1 MSSKI
6 KKIIEY
12 PLLVILCI
20 LFIGMFLMYLFK
32 RDTEFSDMENRYLAE
47 RPSISLSDIKDGVFM
62 QAFETYTEEQIPLRN
77 TLIKAKAGVERFLLK
92 CENHG
97 IAAGKEGYLFEKVL
111 CTDKQLVKN
120 EAALESFIKN
130 TDRTVSVAIV
140 PNSYEVLKELTP
152 AGFPNID
159 QGAEIDRFYDRL
171 FTYEN
176 CTAVDLQ
183 EALKNRSGEQIFYRT
198 DHHWTTLGAYYGYEA
213 FCESTGNSP
222 VNLAALTEI
231 RIPDFYGTY
240 YAKYKG
246 YGLASD
252 TIFCYDIP
260 IRSLTLK
267 SGVKNTLYE
276 MEKTS
281 AYDKYAMFLYGNDGL
296 CEIKAENAGNGK
308 QLVIFKDSYA
318 NCLIPFLTYNYDTI
332 TVVDLRYYGGSV
344 SELLSEKES
353 AELLF
358 LYNFSHLNEDRHFYR
373 LTT

>member
-1 MSSKI
+1 MPKRI
-6 KKIIEY
+6 KKILEY
-12 PLLVILCI
+12 PLLVIVCSL
-20 LFIGMFLMYLFK
+20 LIGMFLMYLFK
-32 RDTEFSDMENRYLAE
+32 RDTEFSDIENRYLAAA
-47 RPSISLSDIKDGVFM
+47 PSISLVDIKDGVFM
-62 QAFETYTEEQIPLRN
+62 QEFETYTGEQVPFRN
-77 TLIKAKAGVERFLLK
+77 TLIKVKATAERIMLK
-92 CENHG
+92 CENNG
-97 IAAGKEGYLFEKVL
+97 IVAGKEGYLFEKVL
-111 CTDKQLVKN
+111 YTDAQLQKN
-120 EAALESFIKN
+120 EAALESFINN
-130 TDRTVSVAIV
+130 TDRTVAVAIV

-176 CTAVDLQ
+176 CTAVDMQ
-183 EALKNRSGEQIFYRT
+183 RALHGREGEQIFYRT

-222 VNLAALTEI
+222 INLSTLKENQI
-231 RIPDFYGTY
+231 SEFYGTY

-246 YGLASD
+246 YGVEPD
-252 TIFCYDIP
+252 TIHCYDIP
-260 IRSLTLK
+260 ILSLTLK

-276 MEKTS
+276 MEKAS
-281 AYDKYAMFLYGNDGL
+281 VYDKYAMFLYGNDGL

-344 SELLSEKES
+344 SELLSETES

-358 LYNFSHLNEDRHFYR
+358 LYNFSYLNEDKHFYR